1 MKDSVYA
8 HITRITLF
16 LALVLSVFFVVSD
29 NMLPFTTQ
37 ATVKTISIDVMPEVN
52 GYIKSI
58 EIQEGE
64 FVKRG
69 DVLVCIDPEQYEIA
83 KEKAEAVLFQR
94 QSEYDEAVQHVNRIK
109 PLAARAFVSEEEL
122 DNAMSKEAI
131 TRAAVLSA
139 RSDVK
144 MASLNLERTKVRA
157 NDSGIVT
164 NLTFSKGMYASTTAP
179 IVHLVKGVQWIEG
192 DFAEKGLSALAV
204 NEQVNIVYDAIP
216 NKVFRG
222 RIISIDHAI
231 SSGISQRS
239 RLGEIGNE
247 TRWIRPQQK
256 IRVRIVPDTFDIH
269 IIAGSRASLMVRG
282 SGGATV
288 VSDAWMR
295 LLSLFRFVY

>member
-16 LALVLSVFFVVSD
+16 LALALSVFFVVSD

>member
-8 HITRITLF
+8 HLTRITLF
-16 LALVLSVFFVVSD
+16 LALALSVFFVVSD

-256 IRVRIVPDTFDIH
+256 IRVRIIPDTFDTH